1 MLIEREFDAEEVL
14 RNSDGEVIKSLDK
27 MSFSMLYN
35 DKDISEEEILK
46 IPYKFL
52 HKEEIPKN
60 VVVMQ
65 TNEWLKLKDIIL
77 SGCIITQKED

>member
-1 MLIEREFDAEEVL
+1 MLVEREFDAEEVL

-52 HKEEIPKN
+52 HKEEIPEN
-60 VVVMQ
+60 VVVMP
-65 TNEWLKLKDIIL
+65 TNEWLKLREIIQ
-77 SGCIITQKED
+77 SGCNLIPKD

>member
-1 MLIEREFDAEEVL
+1 MLVEREFDAEKVL

-52 HKEEIPKN
+52 HKEEVLEN
-60 VVVMQ
+60 VVVMP
-65 TNEWLKLKDIIL
+65 TNEWLKLREIIQ
-77 SGCIITQKED
+77 SGCNLTPKD

>member
-1 MLIEREFDAEEVL
+1 MLVEREFDAEEVL
-14 RNSDGEVIKSLDK
+14 RNSDGEVIKFLDK

-52 HKEEIPKN
+52 HKEGIPEN
-60 VVVMQ
+60 VVVMP
-65 TNEWLKLKDIIL
+65 TNEWLKLREIIL
-77 SGCIITQKED
+77 SGCNLTPKD

>member
-1 MLIEREFDAEEVL
+1 MLVEREFDAEEVL

-27 MSFSMLYN
+27 MSYSMLYN

-52 HKEEIPKN
+52 HKEEIPEN
-60 VVVMQ
+60 VVVML
-65 TNEWLKLKDIIL
+65 TNEWLKLREIIQ
-77 SGCIITQKED
+77 SGCNLTPKD